1 LAPVHGSFPVSV
13 ALPSAA
19 REQLAKDWVAR
30 IVDRTPLTELGSLP
44 LRELAEEAPQ
54 LIATICAALAGSGP
68 ARELNETER
77 AHVAKLA
84 TLRPGPDGPTR
95 VSEDLAELQALLV
108 RVIETSLGARAGGEL
123 ARAAARLAEVFGSI
137 HGAVAGELVATLAED
152 VADPVTGLPGPAQL
166 DHFLAMLLAEQRR
179 YGHPFAFALV
189 DIDGLARTNETYG
202 RAAGD
207 RMLIAVAAVLRRQL
221 RAVDRVFR
229 LEEDEFAVVAPHTLA
244 DGLATMAKRA
254 AKLITGTHTAEG
266 PRIAIAVGI
275 VECPADGVSA
285 ERLLEGATEAT
296 YAAKASGAP
305 VARKAAEPQ
314 RLLQDP

>member
-1 LAPVHGSFPVSV
+1 MIASPSGGSPGRRVSPVRCSLVRHEAAAESSPGCRPGRGLAWRRCTVRSAVSV

-30 IVDRTPLTELGSLP
+30 IVDRTPLTELGALP
-44 LRELAEEAPQ
+44 LRELADEAPQ

-179 YGHPFAFALV
+179 YGHPFALALV

-229 LEEDEFAVVAPHTLA
+229 LEEDEFAVVAPHTVA
-244 DGLATMAKRA
+244 DGL
-254 AKLITGTHTAEG
+254 
-266 PRIAIAVGI
+266 VD
-275 VECPADGVSA
+275 DG
-285 ERLLEGATEAT
+285 EAGRR
-296 YAAKASGAP
+296 S
-305 VARKAAEPQ
+305 
-314 RLLQDP
+314 

>member
-1 LAPVHGSFPVSV
+1 MAPVHGSFPVSV

-108 RVIETSLGARAGGEL
+108 RVIETSLGARASSPP
-123 ARAAARLAEVFGSI
+123 ARAPRLVS
-137 HGAVAGELVATLAED
+137 
-152 VADPVTGLPGPAQL
+152 
-166 DHFLAMLLAEQRR
+166 
-179 YGHPFAFALV
+179 
-189 DIDGLARTNETYG
+189 
-202 RAAGD
+202 
-207 RMLIAVAAVLRRQL
+207 
-221 RAVDRVFR
+221 
-229 LEEDEFAVVAPHTLA
+229 
-244 DGLATMAKRA
+244 
-254 AKLITGTHTAEG
+254 ITGTHTAEG

-285 ERLLEGATEAT
+285 ERLLEGATEAF
-296 YAAKASGAP
+296 AA
-305 VARKAAEPQ
+305 
-314 RLLQDP
+314 